1 MPETPDSP
9 EAFGPHKRKLSEK
22 ATTNGDPNVERK
34 QKRLEQVQNMRA
46 APAPTKKTIQAPV
59 KSMAPAKTMASAK
72 SMAPAKMMASAKTT
86 ASAKTKAPAK
96 TMAPAEVEPVEEI
109 SDNSETE
116 EDIELPVSAPEPIM
130 VDDDDGDVM
139 PVDNAEENPEE
150 DDEAELRKW
159 PNRVQK
165 MV

>member
-9 EAFGPHKRKLSEK
+9 EAFGPHKHKLSEK

-72 SMAPAKMMASAKTT
+72 
-86 ASAKTKAPAK
+86 TKAPAK
-96 TMAPAEVEPVEEI
+96 MMAPAEVEPVEEI
-109 SDNSETE
+109 SDNLETE
-116 EDIELPVSAPEPIM
+116 EDIKLPVSAPEPIM

>member
-9 EAFGPHKRKLSEK
+9 EAFGPRKRKLSEK

-59 KSMAPAKTMASAK
+59 KSMAPAKTM
-72 SMAPAKMMASAKTT
+72 